1 MLMSGQATIYDA
13 DKRRDA
19 LSEFGKKYLDEVLK
33 KPQTSEIDLDNKR
46 LDLIGSDTHNAL
58 KDQIESCKSTN
69 LFGASANA
77 TIKSWDAPAYA
88 FNANSTNFNALSMD
102 GNANTTN
109 LSDTAGPTSYF
120 FTLYSTDSFF
130 NPGLQQS
137 MNVHDQD
144 EIQQKKLTD
153 ALAPPQNSFS
163 RNLDSEFTKLISRDI
178 APVNRFNVSLMG
190 AASEEKMQ
198 QEQDQ
203 LLQQSAPLNPT
214 DGQLQKRSGTDG
226 TLGAASLFGAQIGN
240 LEQASPFGMSL
251 QIPPLPSVAQRILVD
266 PADER
271 RGEKLIT
278 KTFFSFGPGAEGDS
292 ESAPFLSIKERKVVS

>member
-1 MLMSGQATIYDA
+1 M
-13 DKRRDA
+13 
-19 LSEFGKKYLDEVLK
+19 DE
-33 KPQTSEIDLDNKR
+33 
-46 LDLIGSDTHNAL
+46 
-58 KDQIESCKSTN
+58 
-69 LFGASANA
+69 
-77 TIKSWDAPAYA
+77 
-88 FNANSTNFNALSMD
+88 
-102 GNANTTN
+102 NANTAN
-109 LSDTAGPTSYF
+109 LSDTTGPLSTF

-144 EIQQKKLTD
+144 EIQRKKLTD
-153 ALAPPQNSFS
+153 AIAPPQNSFG

-178 APVNRFNVSLMG
+178 APVNRFNVCLLG

-214 DGQLQKRSGTDG
+214 GSQPQKGSGTDSK
-226 TLGAASLFGAQIGN
+226 LGAASLFGAQIGN
-240 LEQASPFGMSL
+240 LPQTSPFGMSL
-251 QIPPLPSVAQRILVD
+251 QIPPLPAVAQRILVD

-278 KTFFSFGPGAEGDS
+278 KTFFSYGPGVEGDS